1 MVYSNYDYQGHSGQ
15 SRSFGSSQAMRET
28 LRVGPGDTLEI
39 ESDDDRLIVSPVRQR
54 ADLQKEQ
61 GVWVYRS
68 GTPTNTS
75 LPDLV
80 EQQRNRRAEE
90 LIGNRP

>member
-1 MVYSNYDYQGHSGQ
+1 MITRVTVDKAG
-15 SRSFGSSQAMRET
+15 RLVLPKAMWEN

-39 ESDDDRLIVSPVRQR
+39 ESDDDRLIVSPIRQR
-54 ADLQKEQ
+54 AALQKEQ

-68 GTPTNTS
+68 GAPTNTS
-75 LPDLV
+75 LPDHV